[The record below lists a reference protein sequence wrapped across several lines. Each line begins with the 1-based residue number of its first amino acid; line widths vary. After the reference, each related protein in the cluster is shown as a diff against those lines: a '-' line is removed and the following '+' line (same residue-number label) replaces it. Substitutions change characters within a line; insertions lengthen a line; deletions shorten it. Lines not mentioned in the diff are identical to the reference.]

1 MKKGLKI
8 IIVVVVAIILVS
20 TAFLVLYH
28 PTHAFTDTSQTAAP
42 EQLDP
47 ATGFFTTNG
56 PLFSAVFQ
64 TLVEFNGSSTS
75 VVPVLASHVY
85 TVNDTHYTFDIR
97 SYANFSNGQQLNASS
112 VWFSFARGILMG
124 QGPYAADYS
133 GILFN
138 GTMSGVTGI
147 TLPNGTI
154 GALLNAGYK
163 IPTTSYNVTAFAPFP
178 GSHNET
184 GHNGKNYSYYTTYNY
199 TVAGN
204 DLGNILS
211 HFNYNATDMKVMK
224 YTNQSLVVNSND
236 NITINTINKYAYLL
250 QDIAGW
256 WGDIVE
262 PSFVDAHGGV
272 QANTPNS
279 YLDSNGVIGSGPYV
293 ISSVG
298 KGFSTIVLKANPN
311 YWVNGHNSSVPSIA
325 QPAHIKTV
333 VIEYGLSHADRLED
347 FDKGISQ
354 ISVVGPASFHQM
366 IDGFHNTTERN
377 SHLVHSYQ
385 TVGNFYIS
393 MNTQRSYT
401 NNTYFRE
408 ALYNALNYSAELGVF
423 SNNYNGTPEAYQE
436 LGPLSPVYG
445 HAYYNPNNL
454 SMPTQNIP
462 AAIQNI
468 SKAGIHMHFYVTLP
482 NGTKVGD
489 PSGSDLSSHKFDI
502 TYISPSNPTLTAQL
516 TIAIDSF
523 KLIGLDFGSSGITES
538 TVSGWTNASATPHFI
553 DLGWLPDYPDPIG
566 QQLIPV
572 YSPADGGAF
581 GGNDAWV
588 NNGTLN
594 KAFTNLDFL
603 NSTTQK
609 MEMKDTVSNTT
620 YNQYAYMWLP
630 MPNDVFFVSPVV
642 HGFVFNAITS
652 SYFYNLM
659 TVTGKLTSS
668 VGFLTMYT
676 LIASIEMAF
685 TNAVPKF

>member
-8 IIVVVVAIILVS
+8 IIVIVVAIILVS

-47 ATGFFTTNG
+47 ATGFFSTNG
-56 PLFSAVFQ
+56 PLFAAVFQ

-75 VVPVLASHVY
+75 VVPVLASNVY
-85 TVNDTHYTFDIR
+85 NVNDTHYTFDIR

-138 GTMSGVTGI
+138 GTMSAVTGV
-147 TLPNGTI
+147 TLPNGTM
-154 GALLNAGYK
+154 GALENAGYTIPHNAKYK
-163 IPTTSYNVTAFAPFP
+163 I
-178 GSHNET
+178 
-184 GHNGKNYSYYTTYNY
+184 NGKTVSNQLNY

-204 DLGNILS
+204 DLADILS
-211 HFNYNATDMKVMK
+211 HFNYNKTDMKVMEYK
-224 YTNQSLVVNSND
+224 NQSLVVNSND
-236 NITINTINKYAYLL
+236 NITINTVHKYAYLL

-262 PSFVDAHGGV
+262 PSYVDAHGGV
-272 QANTPNS
+272 QANTQNS
-279 YLDSNGVIGSGPYV
+279 YANANGIIGSGPYV

-298 KGFSTIVLKANPN
+298 KGFSTIVLKANPD

-333 VIEYGLSHADRLED
+333 VIDYGLSHADRLED

-354 ISVVGPASFHQM
+354 ISVVGPASFKQM

-377 SHLVHSYQ
+377 SKLVHSYKR
-385 TVGNFYIS
+385 TASFYIS
-393 MNTQRSYT
+393 MNVAYNYT
-401 NNTYFRE
+401 NNTHFRE
-408 ALYNALNYSAELGVF
+408 ALYDALNYSAELGVY
-423 SNNYNGTPEAYQE
+423 NNNFNGTAEAYNE

-445 HAYYNPNNL
+445 NNYYNPDGF
-454 SMPTQNIP
+454 SMPAQNLI
-462 AAIQNI
+462 AAVQNLTMAA
-468 SKAGIHMHFYVTLP
+468 SEFNGTPNAFYVTLP
-482 NGTKVGD
+482 NGTHIGD
-489 PSGSDLSSHKFDI
+489 YPHGKDLSASSNAFDI
-502 TYISPSNPTLTAQL
+502 TYISPSNPTLSAQL

-523 KLIGLDFGSSGITES
+523 KQIGIAFASSGVTES
-538 TVSGWTNASATPHFI
+538 DVSTWSTNTSTPQFV
-553 DLGWLPDYPDPIG
+553 DLGWGPDYPDPIG
-566 QQLIPV
+566 QQLIPI

-594 KAFTNLDFL
+594 HYFTNLDFE
-603 NSTTQK
+603 NATTQIHN
-609 MEMKDTVSNTT
+609 MKNVSRIV
-620 YNQYAYMWLP
+620 YGQYAYMWLP
-630 MPNDVFFVSPVV
+630 IPNDVFFVAPDV
-642 HGFVFNAITS
+642 HGFVFHS
-652 SYFYNLM
+652 LPYLYFYNLM

-668 VGFLTMYT
+668 VGFLTIYT
-676 LIASIEMAF
+676 LVVSIEMAF